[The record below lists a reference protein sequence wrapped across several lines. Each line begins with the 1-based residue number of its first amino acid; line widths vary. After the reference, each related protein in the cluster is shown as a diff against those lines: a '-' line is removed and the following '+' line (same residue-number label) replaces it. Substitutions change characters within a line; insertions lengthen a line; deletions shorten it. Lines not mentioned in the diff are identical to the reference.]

1 MQVMELHYRSIKK
14 IPELCVPAGNFKI
27 LKYAVEYGAD
37 AVYAGGSMFNL
48 RTLQDNFTV
57 AELESAVNY
66 THEMKKKFY
75 LTLNAIIS
83 ENEIDDFLSYLE
95 KIKNIRFDAIIASD
109 PGAIKIIKNVLPGT
123 RIHISTQASISNHEA
138 VNFWG
143 SLGASRVNIARE
155 LGLDEINKICSKSDI
170 EIEVFVHGALCI
182 SYSGRCMLSKYL
194 SNRDANKGKCSHTCR
209 WKYYLMEEKRPNT
222 FFPVDQDRRGTYIYN
237 SRDLCLIDRLDEIA
251 DSGVDSIKIEG
262 RMKTEN
268 YVSSVTWAYRQAL
281 DLIKQGKYSNAKKA
295 LLLKELDKTTHRT
308 FTSGFMFNKSRKSP
322 ELADNDNVGYI
333 KKYRFAGTVTGFSE
347 QHDGPV
353 ILARNQVKINDILD
367 ILQPGKNP
375 VKFKLV
381 KMVNA
386 KSGQPA
392 DVCNTN
398 DSFIICGL
406 GKINDMSLVKV
417 KL

>member
-1 MQVMELHYRSIKK
+1 L
-14 IPELCVPAGNFKI
+14 
-27 LKYAVEYGAD
+27 
-37 AVYAGGSMFNL
+37 
-48 RTLQDNFTV
+48 
-57 AELESAVNY
+57 
-66 THEMKKKFY
+66 
-75 LTLNAIIS
+75 
-83 ENEIDDFLSYLE
+83 
-95 KIKNIRFDAIIASD
+95 
-109 PGAIKIIKNVLPGT
+109 
-123 RIHISTQASISNHEA
+123 
-138 VNFWG
+138 
-143 SLGASRVNIARE
+143 
-155 LGLDEINKICSKSDI
+155 
-170 EIEVFVHGALCI
+170 
-182 SYSGRCMLSKYL
+182 
-194 SNRDANKGKCSHTCR
+194 
-209 WKYYLMEEKRPNT
+209 EEKRPNT

-237 SRDLCLIDRLDEIA
+237 SRDLCLIDRLDEIVDA
-251 DSGVDSIKIEG
+251 GVDGIKIEG

-281 DLIKQGKYSNAKKA
+281 DLIKRGKYNNAKKA
-295 LLLKELDKTTHRT
+295 SLLKELDKTTHRT
-308 FTSGFMFNKSRKSP
+308 FTSGFMFNNSKKSSP

-333 KKYRFAGTVTGFSE
+333 KKYRFAGSVTGFSE
-347 QHDGPV
+347 QYDGPV